1 MDHDAGTD
9 GAAARS
15 APKTAPG
22 EKEIEIIMATAL
34 TSADERR
41 GQKPPKRLQIYYH
54 PKVEGSDTFAREMAN
69 HLQRLSVQTKVASI
83 MDDEARAHLPEYD
96 MIVVVGGDGTMLRG
110 GCMAAM
116 HEIPV
121 IGVNFGRLG
130 FLAEV
135 QPNEWKGV
143 LARILVGD
151 YWLEERT
158 MLHVEHFHGD
168 EKLDTAEA
176 LNEAVVSR
184 GALARPI
191 RLQTWV
197 DGDDLTNY
205 VADGLIVAT
214 ATGSTA
220 YALAVGGPILPPELK
235 NILIVPIAPHLCI
248 ERAIVL
254 SEGATL
260 KILVRTEHQAIL
272 SADGQMEVPLQDGDH
287 VIIHRSDFVTRFV
300 RVQEPTYFYR
310 NLNSRMSQNPS
321 ADKAK

>member
-1 MDHDAGTD
+1 MT
-9 GAAARS
+9 
-15 APKTAPG
+15 T
-22 EKEIEIIMATAL
+22 EIK
-34 TSADERR
+34 SADTRR

-54 PKVEGSDTFAREMAN
+54 PKIENSEALANEMAY
-69 HLQRLSVQTKVASI
+69 HLQRLGIQAEAASLI
-83 MDDEARAHLPEYD
+83 DEAAKARLPEYD
-96 MIVVVGGDGTMLRG
+96 MIAVIGGDGAMLRG

-116 HEIPV
+116 HQMPA
-121 IGVNFGRLG
+121 IGVNYGRLG
-130 FLAEV
+130 FLPEV
-135 QPNEWKGV
+135 QPHEWKGV

-158 MLHVEHFHGD
+158 MLHVEHYRGD
-168 EKLDTAEA
+168 EKLYTAEA

-191 RLQTWV
+191 RLRTWV
-197 DGDDLTNY
+197 DGDDLTTY

-220 YALAVGGPILPPELK
+220 YALAVGGPILPPELR
-235 NILIVPIAPHLCI
+235 NILIIPIAPHLCI

-260 KILVRTEHQAIL
+260 KILVRTDHQAIL
-272 SADGQMEVPLQDGDH
+272 SADGQKEVPLQDGDH
-287 VIIHRSDFVTRFV
+287 VVVHRSEFVTRFV

-321 ADKAK
+321 ADMVK

>member
-1 MDHDAGTD
+1 MT
-9 GAAARS
+9 
-15 APKTAPG
+15 T
-22 EKEIEIIMATAL
+22 EIK
-34 TSADERR
+34 SADARR

-54 PKVEGSDTFAREMAN
+54 PKVENSEAFAQDMMQ
-69 HLQRLSVQTKVASI
+69 HLRRLGVQAEAVSI
-83 MDDEARAHLPEYD
+83 IDSAAKTRLPEQD
-96 MIVVVGGDGTMLRG
+96 MIAVIGGDGTMLRG

-116 HEIPV
+116 HNLPV

-158 MLHVEHFHGD
+158 MLHVDHFHG
-168 EKLDTAEA
+168 EQELNTAEV

-191 RLQTWV
+191 RLKTWV
-197 DGDDLTNY
+197 DGDELTTY

-235 NILIVPIAPHLCI
+235 DILIVPIAPHLCL

-254 SEGATL
+254 SHGSTL
-260 KILVRTEHQAIL
+260 KILVHTEHQAIL

-287 VIIHRSDFVTRFV
+287 VIIHKSDFVTRFV

>member
-1 MDHDAGTD
+1 MASEATQMLTLRRQPSPKKMQIYHHPQVE
-9 GAAARS
+9 GAAVFANDIARHLRS
-15 APKTAPG
+15 LGVEAESVAITDETA
-22 EKEIEIIMATAL
+22 KARL
-34 TSADERR
+34 AD
-41 GQKPPKRLQIYYH
+41 Q
-54 PKVEGSDTFAREMAN
+54 
-69 HLQRLSVQTKVASI
+69 
-83 MDDEARAHLPEYD
+83 D
-96 MIVVVGGDGTMLRG
+96 MIAVLGGDGTMLRG
-110 GCMAAM
+110 GCMAAKYK
-116 HEIPV
+116 IPV
-121 IGVNFGRLG
+121 IGVNLGRLG

-135 QPNEWKGV
+135 QPLEWKGV
-143 LARILVGD
+143 FARILVGD

-158 MLHVEHFHGD
+158 MLHVEHYRGE
-168 EKLDTAEA
+168 EKLNTTEV

-191 RLQTWV
+191 RLKTWV
-197 DGDDLTNY
+197 DGDELTTY

-235 NILIVPIAPHLCI
+235 DILIVPIAPHLCI

-254 SEGATL
+254 SHGSTL

-272 SADGQMEVPLQDGDH
+272 SADGQLEVPVQDGDH
-287 VIIHRSDFVTRFV
+287 VVVHKSDYVTRFV
-300 RVQEPTYFYR
+300 RVQDSTYFYR

>member
-1 MDHDAGTD
+1 MT
-9 GAAARS
+9 S
-15 APKTAPG
+15 
-22 EKEIEIIMATAL
+22 EIK
-34 TSADERR
+34 SADARR
-41 GQKPPKRLQIYYH
+41 GQKTPKRLQIYYH
-54 PKVEGSDTFAREMAN
+54 PNAEGAAAFAQVMTT
-69 HLQRLSVQTKVASI
+69 HLQRLGMQAEAVSFV
-83 MDDEARAHLPEYD
+83 DDQAKSRLAEYD
-96 MIVVVGGDGTMLRG
+96 MIVVLGGDGTMLRG

-116 HEIPV
+116 HNLPV

-135 QPNEWKGV
+135 QPDEWKGV
-143 LARILVGD
+143 LARVLVGD

-158 MLHVEHFHGD
+158 MLHVEHFRGE
-168 EKLDTAEA
+168 EKLNTAEV

-191 RLQTWV
+191 RLRTWV
-197 DGDDLTNY
+197 DGDDLTTY

-254 SEGATL
+254 SEGAIL

-287 VIIHRSDFVTRFV
+287 VVVRRSEFVTRFV

>member
-1 MDHDAGTD
+1 MT
-9 GAAARS
+9 S
-15 APKTAPG
+15 
-22 EKEIEIIMATAL
+22 EIK
-34 TSADERR
+34 SADARR
-41 GQKPPKRLQIYYH
+41 GQKTPKRLQIYYH
-54 PKVEGSDTFAREMAN
+54 PNAEGAAAFAQVMTT
-69 HLQRLSVQTKVASI
+69 HLQRLGMQAEAVSFV
-83 MDDEARAHLPEYD
+83 DDQAKSRLAEYD
-96 MIVVVGGDGTMLRG
+96 MIAVLGGDGTMLRG

-116 HEIPV
+116 HNLPV

-135 QPNEWKGV
+135 QPDEWKGV
-143 LARILVGD
+143 LARVLVGD

-158 MLHVEHFHGD
+158 MLHVEHFRGE
-168 EKLDTAEA
+168 EKLNTAEV

-191 RLQTWV
+191 RLRTWV
-197 DGDDLTNY
+197 DGDDLTTY

-254 SEGATL
+254 SEGAIL

-287 VIIHRSDFVTRFV
+287 VVVRRSEFVTRFV

>member
-1 MDHDAGTD
+1 MPKLQEKTFGN
-9 GAAARS
+9 GIAAISFFETKAVNGMTTES
-15 APKTAPG
+15 K
-22 EKEIEIIMATAL
+22 
-34 TSADERR
+34 SADARR
-41 GQKPPKRLQIYYH
+41 GQKPPKRMQIYYH
-54 PKVEGSDTFAREMAN
+54 PKVDDSQAFAEEMKR
-69 HLQRLSVQTKVASI
+69 HLQRLSVQAEAASI
-83 MDDEARAHLPEYD
+83 ADDAAKAHLPEHD
-96 MIVVVGGDGTMLRG
+96 MIAIIGGDGTMLRG

-116 HEIPV
+116 H
-121 IGVNFGRLG
+121 GVPALGINFGRLG

-135 QPNEWKGV
+135 QPDEWKGV

-151 YWLEERT
+151 YWLEERA

-168 EKLDTAEA
+168 EKLDAAEV

-191 RLQTWV
+191 RLRTWV
-197 DGDDLTNY
+197 DGDDLTTY

-235 NILIVPIAPHLCI
+235 NILLVPIAPHLCI

-254 SEGATL
+254 SDGATL

-287 VIIHRSDFVTRFV
+287 VIVHKSEFVTRFV

>member
-1 MDHDAGTD
+1 MTTATRTVDA
-9 GAAARS
+9 
-15 APKTAPG
+15 
-22 EKEIEIIMATAL
+22 
-34 TSADERR
+34 RR

-54 PKVEGSDTFAREMAN
+54 PKIESSEAFAEEMAY
-69 HLQRLSVQTKVASI
+69 HVQRLGIQGEAVSL
-83 MDDEARAHLPEYD
+83 MDEAAKAQLPEYD
-96 MIVVVGGDGTMLRG
+96 MIVVIGGDGAMLRG
-110 GCMAAM
+110 GCMAALHNM
-116 HEIPV
+116 PV
-121 IGVNFGRLG
+121 IGVNYGRLG

-135 QPNEWKGV
+135 QPHEWKGV
-143 LARILVGD
+143 IARILVGD

-158 MLHVEHFHGD
+158 MLHVEHYRGD
-168 EKLDTAEA
+168 EKLSTAEA

-191 RLQTWV
+191 RLHTWV
-197 DGDDLTNY
+197 DGDDLTTY

-254 SEGATL
+254 SEGAVL
-260 KILVRTEHQAIL
+260 KIFVRTDHQAIL
-272 SADGQMEVPLQDGDH
+272 SADGQKEVPLHDGDH
-287 VIIHRSDFVTRFV
+287 VIVRRSDFVARFV

-321 ADKAK
+321 VDKAK

>member
-1 MDHDAGTD
+1 M
-9 GAAARS
+9 
-15 APKTAPG
+15 
-22 EKEIEIIMATAL
+22 
-34 TSADERR
+34 
-41 GQKPPKRLQIYYH
+41 
-54 PKVEGSDTFAREMAN
+54 
-69 HLQRLSVQTKVASI
+69 
-83 MDDEARAHLPEYD
+83 
-96 MIVVVGGDGTMLRG
+96 
-110 GCMAAM
+110 
-116 HEIPV
+116 PV
-121 IGVNFGRLG
+121 IGVNYGRLG
-130 FLAEV
+130 FLPEV
-135 QPNEWKGV
+135 QPHEWKGV

-158 MLHVEHFHGD
+158 MLHVEHYRDD
-168 EKLDTAEA
+168 EKLYTAEA

-191 RLQTWV
+191 RLRTWV
-197 DGDDLTNY
+197 DGDDLTTY

-235 NILIVPIAPHLCI
+235 NILIIPIAPHLCI

-260 KILVRTEHQAIL
+260 KILVRTDHQAIL
-272 SADGQMEVPLQDGDH
+272 SADGQMEVSLQDGDH
-287 VIIHRSDFVTRFV
+287 VVVHRSAFITRFV

-321 ADKAK
+321 ADKVK

>member
-1 MDHDAGTD
+1 MTTELIAAG
-9 GAAARS
+9 
-15 APKTAPG
+15 
-22 EKEIEIIMATAL
+22 
-34 TSADERR
+34 ERR
-41 GQKPPKRLQIYYH
+41 GQKPPKRLQVYYH
-54 PKVEGSDTFAREMAN
+54 PKIENSEALAN
-69 HLQRLSVQTKVASI
+69 EWTYHLRRLGIHAEAVSL
-83 MDDEARAHLPEYD
+83 MDEAAKARLPEYD
-96 MIVVVGGDGTMLRG
+96 MIAVIGGDGAMLRG

-116 HEIPV
+116 HQIPV
-121 IGVNFGRLG
+121 IGVNYGRLG
-130 FLAEV
+130 FLPEV
-135 QPNEWKGV
+135 QPHEWKGE

-158 MLHVEHFHGD
+158 MLHVEHYHLD
-168 EKLDTAEA
+168 EKLYTAEA
-176 LNEAVVSR
+176 LNEVVVSR

-191 RLQTWV
+191 RLRTWV
-197 DGDDLTNY
+197 DGDDLTTY

-272 SADGQMEVPLQDGDH
+272 SADGQMEVSLQDGDH

-321 ADKAK
+321 ANKAK